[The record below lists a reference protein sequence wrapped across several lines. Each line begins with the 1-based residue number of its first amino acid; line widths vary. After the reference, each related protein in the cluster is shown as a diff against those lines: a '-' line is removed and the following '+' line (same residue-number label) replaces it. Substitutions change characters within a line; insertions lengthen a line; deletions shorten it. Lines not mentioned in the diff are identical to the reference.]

1 MKILVAEDDVNLLK
15 GLCEIMEDE
24 GFQTIP
30 ANDGAAALEL
40 YKEHAPDFL
49 CLDIM
54 MPQKNGYD
62 VCREIRRNNKSIPI
76 IFLSAKAE
84 EIDKVLGLE
93 LGADDFI
100 SKPFGVREVVARI
113 RAVARRYMQDKEPSS
128 IEDSFNMNMLRVF
141 PLQMKAVREDHEI
154 DLSLREIKIL
164 TLLHSRANQVIHRD
178 DLLDECWGAHIM
190 PESRTVDQHVARLR
204 KKIERDPKE
213 PEIIKTVH
221 GAGYRYEE

>member
-128 IEDSFNMNMLRVF
+128 IEDSFNMNTLRVF